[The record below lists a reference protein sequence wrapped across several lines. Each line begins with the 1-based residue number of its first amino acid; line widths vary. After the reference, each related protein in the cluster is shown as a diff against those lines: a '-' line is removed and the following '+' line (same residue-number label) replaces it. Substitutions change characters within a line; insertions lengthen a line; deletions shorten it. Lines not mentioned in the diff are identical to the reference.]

1 MKKIENVGHFVAQA
15 IGKQLLPLQENALK
29 AVEKSNKLQLYAPT
43 GSGKTIAFF
52 CALLAAKNN
61 YKWDKAL
68 VIVPTRELAL
78 QIGEVFTQL
87 KTGMKSLVC
96 YGGHS
101 FKSEVNSIQG
111 NPEVIIGTPGRIAD
125 HIRRESFQ
133 ANDIQALVI
142 DEVDKVL
149 ELGFKKE
156 VDEIR
161 EAIGNLNFYMEV
173 SATMD
178 KSLTAE
184 NCYPVGT
191 NDRSSLQDNEP
202 QITYYSL
209 QVEEESHKAETVLN
223 VLQQLTPAPTFI
235 FLNHREA
242 VDRIADYFKH
252 KGLPVTVYHGGLDQ
266 VERERNL
273 IQFRNGTALIMVVTD
288 LAARGLDVADVQYI
302 FHYQFPKD
310 EPSFIHRN
318 GRTARMGATGA
329 VFVVQDEKDL
339 AQIDYLKKLDLEA
352 HAHAP
357 EQTHGRASHASQEHW
372 KTTKAT
378 LSLSAGK
385 KDKVNKIDILG
396 FLTKECNVTAKDIG
410 KIDTYDHF
418 SYVAISEQSLAK
430 VVNRKTKAKIKKNT
444 VKIRVC

>member
-1 MKKIENVGHFVAQA
+1 MNKIEDVPGFLAQA
-15 IGKQLLPLQENALK
+15 IGKKLLPLQEKSIK
-29 AVEKSNKLQLYAPT
+29 AVEQSNKIQLYAPT

-52 CALLAAKNN
+52 GALLEAKNT
-61 YKWDKAL
+61 YKWNKAL

-125 HIRRESFQ
+125 HIRRESFE
-133 ANDIQALVI
+133 ANEIQALVI

-156 VDEIR
+156 VNEIK
-161 EAIGNLNFYMEV
+161 EAIGKLNFYMEV
-173 SATMD
+173 SATID
-178 KSLTAE
+178 KSIVADDL
-184 NCYPVGT
+184 YPVET
-191 NDRSSLQDNEP
+191 HVRSPVQTHGRASLHDVTP
-202 QITYYSL
+202 KITYYSL

-223 VLQQLTPAPTFI
+223 VLNQLAPAPTFI

-242 VDRIADYFKH
+242 VDRIADYLSH
-252 KGLPVTVYHGGLDQ
+252 KGLPVTIYHGGLDQ
-266 VERERNL
+266 IDRERNL
-273 IQFRNGTALIMVVTD
+273 IQFRNGTAPIMVVTD

-302 FHYQFPKD
+302 FHYQFPND

-339 AQIDYLKKLDLEA
+339 TQISYLKKL
-352 HAHAP
+352 P
-357 EQTHGRASHASQEHW
+357 VKKYKPSHQATDWSTD
-372 KTTKAT
+372 KIT
-378 LSLSAGK
+378 LSFSAGK
-385 KDKVNKIDILG
+385 KDKVNKIDLLG
-396 FLTKECNVTAKDIG
+396 FLTKECHVPANEIG

-418 SYVAISEQSLAK
+418 SYVAISEQSASK
-430 VVNRKTKAKIKKNT
+430 VLNRKIKAKIKKNT
-444 VKIRVC
+444 VKIRIC

>member
-1 MKKIENVGHFVAQA
+1 
-15 IGKQLLPLQENALK
+15 
-29 AVEKSNKLQLYAPT
+29 
-43 GSGKTIAFF
+43 
-52 CALLAAKNN
+52 
-61 YKWDKAL
+61 
-68 VIVPTRELAL
+68 
-78 QIGEVFTQL
+78 
-87 KTGMKSLVC
+87 
-96 YGGHS
+96 
-101 FKSEVNSIQG
+101 
-111 NPEVIIGTPGRIAD
+111 
-125 HIRRESFQ
+125 
-133 ANDIQALVI
+133 
-142 DEVDKVL
+142 
-149 ELGFKKE
+149 
-156 VDEIR
+156 
-161 EAIGNLNFYMEV
+161 
-173 SATMD
+173 MD

-184 NCYPVGT
+184 NCYPVQAHG
-191 NDRSSLQDNEP
+191 RSPVQAHGRASHP

-209 QVEEESHKAETVLN
+209 QVQEESHKAETVLN

-252 KGLPVTVYHGGLDQ
+252 KGLPVTIYHGGLDQ

-302 FHYQFPKD
+302 FHYQFPND
-310 EPSFIHRN
+310 EASFIHRN

-339 AQIDYLKKLDLEA
+339 AQIDYLKKLAIEEHA

-357 EQTHGRASHASQEHW
+357 EQTHGHASHASHTPQEHW
-372 KTTKAT
+372 KTSKAT

-396 FLTKECNVTAKDIG
+396 FLTKECKVPAKDIG

-418 SYVAISEQSLAK
+418 SYVAISEQSVGK